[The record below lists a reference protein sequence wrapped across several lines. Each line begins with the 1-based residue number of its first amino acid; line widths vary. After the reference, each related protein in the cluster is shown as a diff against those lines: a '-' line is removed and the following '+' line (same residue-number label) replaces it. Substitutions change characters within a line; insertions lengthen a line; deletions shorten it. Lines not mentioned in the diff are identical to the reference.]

1 MKENTLEAKRQSPPR
16 ASRREFI
23 QTTVVGAAAV
33 ALGVDLLAQTTEA
46 QVTGIPTRPLGKTG
60 QRIANVTMR
69 ARYEI

>member
-33 ALGVDLLAQTTEA
+33 ALGVDFLAQTTEA

-60 QRIANVTMR
+60 VNVS
-69 ARYEI
+69 ILCLGG

>member
-33 ALGVDLLAQTTEA
+33 ALGVISSPKPPRHKSQAFQPGRWAKLESMSLFSA
-46 QVTGIPTRPLGKTG
+46 
-60 QRIANVTMR
+60 
-69 ARYEI
+69 